1 MALCQ
6 IILLNELKKVTDN
19 NTFLFVFFNEE
30 KSELLDFFTDLI
42 NLANTRIFEIID
54 INMITKEIN
63 MIEKFLLGFL
73 E

>member
-6 IILLNELKKVTDN
+6 IILLNELKKVTN
-19 NTFLFVFFNEE
+19 NDIFLFVSFNEK
-30 KSELLDFFTDLI
+30 KSELFDFFTDLI

-63 MIEKFLLGFL
+63 MIEKFFLGFL